1 MYTNSGI
8 LVSVNRSEAKGTP
21 KEPVPEVEVNRL
33 GVAGDAH
40 AGPWHRQVSLLSM
53 ESIERFS
60 IGAGCAFHPGE
71 FAENLTVQGMDMRA
85 VSLLGRFRSGTVDL
99 EVTQLGK
106 RCHGDGCAIFQTVG
120 KCVMPKEGLFCRVLS
135 GGTLR
140 PGDPIE
146 YISRPLRLLVITL
159 SDRASRG
166 EYEDQSGPHA
176 KAHLERFFEPKRWPI
191 ELDTKVLPDDAE
203 LLRQVLLSSRDS
215 GIDAV
220 FTTGGTG
227 IGPRD
232 ITPDVVTALADKTLP
247 GIMEHIRQKYGQEK
261 PAALLSR
268 SVAAVLGK
276 TLVFTLPGS
285 PRAVEEYLGEILKTF
300 DHLFCMLHEIDAH

>member
-1 MYTNSGI
+1 MKNSSGT
-8 LVSVNRSEAKGTP
+8 LVSVNISVAKGTP
-21 KEPVPEVEVNRL
+21 KVPLPEVEVT
-33 GVAGDAH
+33 GQGISGDAH

-53 ESIERFS
+53 ESVDHFS
-60 IGAGCAFHPGE
+60 IEAGRSFLPGE
-71 FAENLTVQGMDMRA
+71 FAENLTVQGMDLRN

-140 PGDPIE
+140 PGEPIE
-146 YISRPLRLLVITL
+146 YLPRPLRLLVVTL

-166 EYEDQSGPHA
+166 EYIDQSGPHA
-176 KAHLERFFEPKRWPI
+176 KGRLEQFFASKRWPI
-191 ELDTKVLPDDAE
+191 ELETKVLPDDAE
-203 LLRQVLLSSRDS
+203 LLRQLLLFARES
-215 GIDAV
+215 GLDAV

-232 ITPDVVTALADKTLP
+232 ITPDVVIALSDKTLP

-276 TLVFTLPGS
+276 TLVYTLPGS

-300 DHLFCMLHEIDAH
+300 EHLFCMLHEIDVH